1 MGCTVTV
8 LTLRQVVSSQ
18 DTLLLADKK
27 DGRVIQG
34 VEQTVLYMGSVLALH
49 PSYTLINP
57 CKGEGNSA
65 AIPWYLLQSCVR
77 VGRLR
82 TGILSNL

>member
-1 MGCTVTV
+1 M
-8 LTLRQVVSSQ
+8 VSSQ

-49 PSYTLINP
+49 PGYALINP
-57 CKGEGNSA
+57 RKGEGNSA
-65 AIPWYLLQSCVR
+65 AIPWYLLQSCVHA
-77 VGRLR
+77 GRLR
-82 TGILSNL
+82 TSILSDL